1 MLDGNIVNYTQTTG
15 DKGNS
20 HLNQTHVLISDLISE
35 LFRIILYQ
43 FERIQSIWP
52 VSKIRTLL
60 ENESKQ

>member
-1 MLDGNIVNYTQTTG
+1 VLDGNIVNYTQTAG

-60 ENESKQ
+60 ENESEQ